1 MAKEK
6 VKKQYLNGYERI
18 LKIDYMISHMHY
30 PSVVDFARETEASI
44 PTINRDLRDLRLK
57 FGAEDILQY
66 DRVEKGFYYTR
77 PSFRIP
83 AMLTSEKQIIAARLM
98 ANLLKLIKNTPI
110 YKQAIE
116 VFTCFLTTLKMI
128 QS

>member
-1 MAKEK
+1 MTKEK
-6 VKKQYLNGYERI
+6 IKKQYLNGYERI

-30 PSVVDFARETEASI
+30 PSVDDFARETEASI

-57 FGAEDILQY
+57 FGAEDILKY

-98 ANLLKLIKNTPI
+98 ANLLKLIKNTP
-110 YKQAIE
+110 
-116 VFTCFLTTLKMI
+116 FTSRRLKFSLHFLTLSKMI